1 MVLQPSFVMCNLTV
15 QIVYVYGFLLVTIVL
30 TKYHNNLTRPELL
43 VKSDTNILDRSQL
56 CSNCSLLINYQKY
69 SKLKQNRN
77 LKIVRTG
84 ILAKCLLFSLVLTV
98 KKESLRA
105 TKRNSSGKKQKKKTE
120 IWSRSKL
127 ISFYEHVKI
136 GVIPATATFSLYYKS
151 NTVDQVNKF

>member
-1 MVLQPSFVMCNLTV
+1 MCNLTV

-30 TKYHNNLTRPELL
+30 TKYHNNLTRPELCF

-56 CSNCSLLINYQKY
+56 CSNCSLLINNQKY

-105 TKRNSSGKKQKKKTE
+105 TKQFERKTKFT
-120 IWSRSKL
+120 RSPLVKYHKVAL
-127 ISFYEHVKI
+127 KNLGARISKV
-136 GVIPATATFSLYYKS
+136 A
-151 NTVDQVNKF
+151 